1 MAKGLQKTWEK
12 EKEGKR
18 RKDRIQT
25 RGSDHALSR
34 VRLKNQ
40 TVCRSDIPISVLK
53 TTHRVYSVEGEGR
66 LKKENCDFL
75 V

>member
-18 RKDRIQT
+18 RKDRIQM
-25 RGSDHALSR
+25 RDSDHALSR

-53 TTHRVYSVEGEGR
+53 TTQSIFHGG
-66 LKKENCDFL
+66 
-75 V
+75 

>member
-25 RGSDHALSR
+25 RDSDHILSR

-40 TVCRSDIPISVLK
+40 TVCM
-53 TTHRVYSVEGEGR
+53 
-66 LKKENCDFL
+66 
-75 V
+75 